1 MTSQSNTFSLKFAD
15 AINSFITNPDKYV
28 DGSEKRICN
37 IYIYKK
43 AGIITAKSATNKV
56 IMSIA
61 ELPDGELDVQM
72 KFINNTIFK
81 RLMAVKEMLKWNDIN
96 LEHSAGILYLH
107 SNSGKRI
114 TLSSHK
120 LYSKA
125 ELDAL
130 TNNEDNDI

>member
-28 DGSEKRICN
+28 DGSEKRACN
-37 IYIYKK
+37 VYLYKK
-43 AGIITAKSATNKV
+43 DGVITAKSATNKV
-56 IMSIA
+56 IMTIA
-61 ELPDGELDVQM
+61 NLPDGELDVQM
-72 KFINNTIFK
+72 KFINATHFR
-81 RLMAVKEMLKWNDIN
+81 RLMAVKEMLKWDDIN
-96 LEHSAGILYLH
+96 LEHDAGILYLH

-130 TNNEDNDI
+130 TNDKADSF